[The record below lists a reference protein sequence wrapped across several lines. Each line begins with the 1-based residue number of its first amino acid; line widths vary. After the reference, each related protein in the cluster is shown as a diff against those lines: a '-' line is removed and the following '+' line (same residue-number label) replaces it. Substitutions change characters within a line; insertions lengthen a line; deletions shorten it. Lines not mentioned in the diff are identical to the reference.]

1 MKKYLMGFLVLI
13 FLLLGPCSASSPQ
26 EVSDAIVTPDS
37 QQYITEVL
45 FFILVKYFSAKS
57 IF

>member
-1 MKKYLMGFLVLI
+1 MGFLVLI